1 MWFDL
6 RTIMVAPHQ
15 NACRHAEI
23 ATAQPRLT
31 HQEKE
36 PPMFDDNGSFLLALF
51 EFFLFFAWFMCLFW
65 VIGDIFRSK
74 DLSGVAKTF
83 WVFFVIILPWLGI
96 LVYLIARG
104 HGMQQRQLEQAQE
117 MNAAQTEYI
126 RSVAGSSGGSSTDQ
140 IASAKSLLDS
150 GAITQAEFEA
160 LKAKA
165 LA

>member
-1 MWFDL
+1 
-6 RTIMVAPHQ
+6 
-15 NACRHAEI
+15 
-23 ATAQPRLT
+23 
-31 HQEKE
+31 
-36 PPMFDDNGSFLLALF
+36 MFNDNGSFLLALF

-65 VIGDIFRSK
+65 VISDIFRSK

-126 RSVAGSSGGSSTDQ
+126 RSVAGSSGGSSTEQ